1 MRNRFTRACFALA
14 AGVAVTTEV
23 GLSAAG
29 AASAATTS
37 AKPNATPPCG
47 FFCINPYT
55 AKYGPGFVLQNY
67 RAQNGVGN
75 TLKLQFANN
84 NAPGQDWTIF
94 LQGSVD
100 HFYHYGLVSGNLALH
115 YGHEPAYELQ
125 WSPYGVHTGLCQ
137 GTGAPAA
144 NGRRVTLQ
152 VCGVNANTVWVLD
165 FQDSPYL
172 NPLSG
177 VFVPVVAGST
187 TNFSNPQVLSA
198 GTPPTEPLFT
208 VRIHSYSDGSV
219 ANNQLWWAYPGMI
232 GPAI

>member
-1 MRNRFTRACFALA
+1 MRNRFTRACYALA
-14 AGVAVTTEV
+14 AGVAVTTAV
-23 GLSAAG
+23 GLTAAG
-29 AASAATTS
+29 AAGASTTT
-37 AKPNATPPCG
+37 AKPDATPPCG
-47 FFCINPYT
+47 FHCINPYT
-55 AKYGPGFVLQNY
+55 AKYGPGYVLQDY

-75 TLKLQFANN
+75 PLKLQFANN
-84 NAPGQDWTIF
+84 NAPGQDWTIY
-94 LQGSVD
+94 LQGSVNR
-100 HFYHYGLVSGNLALH
+100 FYHYGLVSGNLALH

-144 NGRRVTLQ
+144 DGRKVTLQ

-172 NPLSG
+172 NPISG
-177 VFVPVVAGST
+177 VFVPIIAGST

-208 VRIHSYSDGSV
+208 VRIHSFANGAV
-219 ANNQLWWAYPGMI
+219 ANNQLWWAFPGMI

>member
-14 AGVAVTTEV
+14 AGVAVTTAV

-55 AKYGPGFVLQNY
+55 AKYGPGYVLQNY
-67 RAQNGVGN
+67 RAINGVGN
-75 TLKLQFANN
+75 KLKLQFANN

-100 HFYHYGLVSGNLALH
+100 RFFRFGLVSGNLAFH

-125 WSPYGVHTGLCQ
+125 WSPFGVNTGLCQ
-137 GTGAPAA
+137 GTAAPAA
-144 NGRRVTLQ
+144 NGRD
-152 VCGVNANTVWVLD
+152 GD
-165 FQDSPYL
+165 
-172 NPLSG
+172 LSG
-177 VFVPVVAGST
+177 G
-187 TNFSNPQVLSA
+187 
-198 GTPPTEPLFT
+198 
-208 VRIHSYSDGSV
+208 
-219 ANNQLWWAYPGMI
+219 
-232 GPAI
+232 

>member
-14 AGVAVTTEV
+14 AGVAVTTAV
-23 GLSAAG
+23 GLTAAG
-29 AASAATTS
+29 AASASTTS

-47 FFCINPYT
+47 IFCINPYT
-55 AKYGPGFVLQNY
+55 AKYGPGYVLQNY
-67 RAQNGVGN
+67 RAINGVGN
-75 TLKLQFANN
+75 PLKLQFANN
-84 NAPGQDWTIF
+84 NAPGQDWTIY
-94 LQGSVD
+94 LQGSV
-100 HFYHYGLVSGNLALH
+100 HRFYEYGLVSANLAFH

-125 WSPYGVHTGLCQ
+125 WSPYGVNTGLCQ
-137 GTGAPAA
+137 GTAAPAA
-144 NGRRVTLQ
+144 NGRKVTLQ

-177 VFVPVVAGST
+177 VFVPVIAGST
-187 TNFSNPQVLSA
+187 TNFSNPQVLSS
-198 GTPPTEPLFT
+198 GTPPQEPLFT
-208 VRIHSYSDGSV
+208 VRIHSFANGAV

>member
-1 MRNRFTRACFALA
+1 MRNRFTRACLALA
-14 AGVAVTTEV
+14 AGAAVTTAV

-37 AKPNATPPCG
+37 AKPNATPSCG
-47 FFCINPYT
+47 IFCINPYT
-55 AKYGPGFVLQNY
+55 AKYGPGYVLQNY
-67 RAQNGVGN
+67 RAINGVGN
-75 TLKLQFANN
+75 PLKLQFGNN
-84 NAPGQDWTIF
+84 NAPGQDWTIY

-100 HFYHYGLVSGNLALH
+100 RFYRYGLVSGNLAFH
-115 YGHEPAYELQ
+115 YGREPAYELQ
-125 WSPYGVHTGLCQ
+125 WSPYGVNTGLCQ
-137 GTGAPAA
+137 GTAAPAA
-144 NGRRVTLQ
+144 NGRKVTLQ

-177 VFVPVVAGST
+177 VFVPVIAGST

-198 GTPPTEPLFT
+198 GTPPQEPLFT
-208 VRIHSYSDGSV
+208 VRIHSYANGAV